1 MSEINFIL
9 NGQKISLSNPSPTK
23 TLLDWLRE
31 EQRLTG
37 TKEGCNEGDCGACT
51 VLVTNLNDGKPEHK
65 ALNACILFL
74 PQLNDKVLRTIEGV
88 ADQNKKVKIQ
98 REMITKHG
106 SQCGFCTPGFIVS
119 LIAGQLNKDKN
130 HDDVIAGNLCR
141 CTGYAPIISA
151 AEAAQD
157 DVKPSWVNTDNK
169 ALRELCSSEKKRNH
183 ITYLPKTIKE
193 LEKWYT
199 KNPNGTLVGG
209 ATDVGLWVTKNLR
222 DLKEICFIGQIE
234 EMSKINVSSKDL
246 NVGASTTIEA
256 LRQKLQKR
264 YPDFAELLRRYG
276 SMQVRNAATLGG
288 NIANGSPIGDSPPAL
303 IAIGASI
310 LLNKNGKHRKIPIE
324 DFFIKYGQQNR
335 QSGEFIESI
344 EIPLTEKNLKCY
356 KISKRFDQDIS
367 AICGCFN
374 ITLEKNR
381 VKAARIAFGGMAEIP
396 KRANFVE
403 KFLLGRQWSEET
415 ISNAMIEFDKD
426 FNPISDLRASSEYRK
441 LTAKN
446 LLKKYYL
453 ETNIIKENTNVLKVV
468 S

>member
-1 MSEINFIL
+1 MNEISFIL
-9 NGQKISLSNPSPTK
+9 NGQKILLQNPSPTK

-31 EQRLTG
+31 EMKLTG

-51 VLVTNLNDGKPEHK
+51 VLVTNLKGGKPEYK

-74 PQLNDKVLRTIEGV
+74 PQINDKVLRTIEGIK
-88 ADQNKKVKIQ
+88 DQNKKIKIQ
-98 REMITKHG
+98 REMITQHG

-119 LIAGQLNKDKN
+119 LVTGQLNNDRN

-141 CTGYAPIISA
+141 CTGYAPIIGA
-151 AEAAQD
+151 AEAAED

-169 ALRELCSSEKKRNH
+169 ILKQLSSSNKKKNRKA
-183 ITYLPKTIKE
+183 YLPQTIKE

-199 KNPNGTLVGG
+199 KNPKGTLVGG
-209 ATDVGLWVTKNLR
+209 ATDVGLWVTKNLSE
-222 DLKEICFIGQIE
+222 LKEICFIGQIE
-234 EMSKINVSSKDL
+234 EMSKIDVSSKAL
-246 NVGASTTIEA
+246 NVGASTTIET
-256 LRQKLQKR
+256 LRHELQKK
-264 YPDFAELLRRYG
+264 YPDFSELLRRYG

-310 LLNKNGKHRKIPIE
+310 LLNQNGKHRKIAIE
-324 DFFIKYGQQNR
+324 DFFIKYGQQDR
-335 QSGEFIESI
+335 HPGEFIESI

-374 ITLEKNR
+374 ITLEKSR

-396 KRANFVE
+396 KRAASVE
-403 KFLLGRQWSEET
+403 KFLVGRIWSEKT
-415 ISNAMIEFDKD
+415 ISGAMIEFDKD
-426 FNPISDLRASSEYRK
+426 FNPISDLRATSGYRK
-441 LTAKN
+441 ITAKN

-453 ETNIIKENTNVLKVV
+453 EINQVEKNTNVLKVI